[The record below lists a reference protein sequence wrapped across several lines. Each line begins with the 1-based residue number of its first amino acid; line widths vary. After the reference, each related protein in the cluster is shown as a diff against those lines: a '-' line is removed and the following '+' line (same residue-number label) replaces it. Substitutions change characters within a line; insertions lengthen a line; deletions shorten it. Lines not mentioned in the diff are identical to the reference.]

1 METNIIIA
9 GVLVLVLLI
18 VAGVFIFRKKDNY
31 IPVNEFRQPYFP
43 HRMMYGDMK
52 RSRFNPYI
60 RGPVLFPRKRVCRGM
75 WDLLTSKYFAIHFN
89 LNENESLFVL
99 MAIATFECKFC
110 ILMFL

>member
-43 HRMMYGDMK
+43 DRMMY
-52 RSRFNPYI
+52 RYQPYI
-60 RGPVLFPRKRVCRGM
+60 PDRIMYYRGFSGPVAHIGHPLQEDQPV
-75 WDLLTSKYFAIHFN
+75 AHN
-89 LNENESLFVL
+89 LYSE
-99 MAIATFECKFC
+99 IY
-110 ILMFL
+110 

>member
-43 HRMMYGDMK
+43 DRMMY
-52 RSRFNPYI
+52 RYQPYI
-60 RGPVLFPRKRVCRGM
+60 PDRIMYYRGFSGPVAHIGHTLQEDHPV
-75 WDLLTSKYFAIHFN
+75 SHN
-89 LNENESLFVL
+89 LYGE
-99 MAIATFECKFC
+99 IY
-110 ILMFL
+110 

>member
-43 HRMMYGDMK
+43 DRMMYRYQPYIPDRIIYG
-52 RSRFNPYI
+52 RFDANNPY
-60 RGPVLFPRKRVCRGM
+60 RGFSGPVAHIGHPQQEDHPV
-75 WDLLTSKYFAIHFN
+75 AHN
-89 LNENESLFVL
+89 LYGE
-99 MAIATFECKFC
+99 IY
-110 ILMFL
+110 